1 MDKFIHLVHSLDPS
15 EGGVSSSVKSLDRA
29 INQLGQSSSIC
40 TNPNLLTFEDQ
51 KKSLLVAHGLWHW
64 PTSLSLRIKNRFK
77 VPYCIFPHGMLD
89 PWFKKTYPFKHLK
102 KQMYWLVKE
111 SASIRKSDAV
121 CFTTKEE
128 MRLARHTF
136 IPYTSKESV
145 IGLGVESPPD
155 LNLSVR
161 NKLYSRFPSLNGKKV
176 LLYLGRFH
184 KKKGVDL
191 LLKAWI
197 ENNSGHSL
205 LVLAGPNIQDSNN
218 FKSLK
223 NNALKYQ
230 QSILWTGMLDQQ
242 EKWEMLRLSN
252 ALILPSH
259 QENFGM
265 VVAESLAVGKPVYI
279 TNKVNLWREVEQS
292 NAGMVVNDDQEGI
305 NALVNQW
312 LTQSNTEMRKAAEP
326 CFLENFHIRKAAE
339 NLITLSENIYSS
351 S

>member
-1 MDKFIHLVHSLDPS
+1 LDKFIHLVHSLDPS

-40 TNPNLLTFEDQ
+40 TSPNLLTLEDQ

-89 PWFKKTYPFKHLK
+89 PWFKKTYPCKHFK
-102 KQMYWLVKE
+102 KQIYWLVKE
-111 SASIRKSDAV
+111 SASIRQSDAV
-121 CFTTKEE
+121 CFTTEEE
-128 MRLARHTF
+128 MKLARCTF
-136 IPYTSKESV
+136 VPYNCEEKV

-161 NKLYSRFPSLNGKKV
+161 NKLYAQFPSLKTKKI
-176 LLYLGRFH
+176 LLFMGRFH

-191 LLKAWI
+191 LLKSWMQHNPADSI
-197 ENNSGHSL
+197 
-205 LVLAGPNIQDSNN
+205 LVLAGPEFHESIYFQ
-218 FKSLK
+218 SLK
-223 NNALKYQ
+223 NHSSNYQ
-230 QSILWTGMLDQQ
+230 QSILWTGMLDQK

-279 TNKVNLWREVEQS
+279 TNKVNLWREVEQA
-292 NAGMVVNDDQEGI
+292 NAGVVVNDDQEGI
-305 NALVNQW
+305 NTLVNQW

-326 CFLENFHIRKAAE
+326 CFLQNFHIRKAAE
-339 NLITLSENIYSS
+339 NLITLAENIYSS
-351 S
+351 